1 MAADFDFHVEDRPAG
16 AIFLRAASEAAHNW
30 VAVHPISGQVVR
42 GGAIVQKEF
51 VAATLADIARA
62 GLTTTK
68 AMPAMVRSF
77 KF

>member
-1 MAADFDFHVEDRPAG
+1 MAVDFHVETRPLG

-30 VAVHPISGQVVR
+30 IVLHPISGHLVR

-51 VAATLADIARA
+51 VAATLADVARA

-68 AMPAMVRSF
+68 VMPAMMRNF
-77 KF
+77 R